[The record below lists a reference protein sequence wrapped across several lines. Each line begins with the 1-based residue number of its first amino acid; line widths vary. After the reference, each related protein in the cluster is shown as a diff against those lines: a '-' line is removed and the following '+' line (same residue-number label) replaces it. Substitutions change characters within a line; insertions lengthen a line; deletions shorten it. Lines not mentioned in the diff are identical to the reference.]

1 MPQLG
6 RTVIARQRMARL
18 WALGDRSAPVSFT
31 PGLVLLDGDSE
42 KEVSLAPFICQTDSA
57 IPSTMTITGRAGLDP
72 FENDVNS
79 PTYAASIGHVLP
91 PSLDEADAGEKA
103 DSGDLLPVSWQRICH
118 DPSLLANDLNP
129 AIIALV
135 DAPQLARRPGRLVEA
150 ITLLKRRFP
159 GALIWTP
166 GLSGPDNLA
175 PLTWFG
181 VDLHDQVRSRQCES
195 SGYVLTASGPRKME
209 DSGEP
214 DVDHWEIAI
223 AEVRRAIRDS
233 SLRELADRQAL
244 TSPRLVEHMRRY
256 DDLMADN
263 TDHLSQI
270 VDNGVRFNCHSEP
283 SQKDPLVRNW
293 QRFMRDEYQSPS
305 GMDDVLILLPCSD
318 RKPYS
323 SSKSHKRFFRAIS
336 HNGCHELMITSPLG
350 VVPRDLE
357 NIWPAGM
364 YDLPVTGDWTRD
376 EVSVIHEVLTGILAR
391 NQYRV
396 IINHSGMDISIDGVD
411 LIDTRAGDR
420 ATSDAA
426 LERLRAA
433 CKENITRG
441 RRRGEKVNMDN
452 LSSVARYHHLND
464 DWLKGCRIKGRFPR
478 WKIEKEGE
486 QLAIWSPERAGFS
499 ISKSGGKY
507 LHQHNSL
514 ARIQLVEDFK
524 LKGDLHIG
532 IMKSWDKDLQRG
544 SDVLLMQ
551 SSQLVG
557 VARCL
562 APSWEWDGTPGR
574 LLKLHHKL

>member
-1 MPQLG
+1 
-6 RTVIARQRMARL
+6 
-18 WALGDRSAPVSFT
+18 
-31 PGLVLLDGDSE
+31 
-42 KEVSLAPFICQTDSA
+42 
-57 IPSTMTITGRAGLDP
+57 
-72 FENDVNS
+72 
-79 PTYAASIGHVLP
+79 
-91 PSLDEADAGEKA
+91 
-103 DSGDLLPVSWQRICH
+103 
-118 DPSLLANDLNP
+118 
-129 AIIALV
+129 
-135 DAPQLARRPGRLVEA
+135 
-150 ITLLKRRFP
+150 
-159 GALIWTP
+159 
-166 GLSGPDNLA
+166 
-175 PLTWFG
+175 
-181 VDLHDQVRSRQCES
+181 
-195 SGYVLTASGPRKME
+195 
-209 DSGEP
+209 
-214 DVDHWEIAI
+214 
-223 AEVRRAIRDS
+223 
-233 SLRELADRQAL
+233 
-244 TSPRLVEHMRRY
+244 MRRY

-283 SQKDPLVRNW
+283 SQKDPLVRKW

>member
-1 MPQLG
+1 MPELG

-31 PGLVLLDGDSE
+31 PGLVLLDGDLE
-42 KEVSLAPFICQTDSA
+42 REVSLAPFSCQTDSA
-57 IPSTMTITGRAGLDP
+57 LPSTMTISGRAGLDP
-72 FENDVNS
+72 FQSDVNS
-79 PTYAASIGHVLP
+79 PQYSASIGHVLP

-103 DSGDLLPVSWQRICH
+103 DSGDLLPVSWQRIRH
-118 DPSLLANDLNP
+118 DHDLLAKDLKP
-129 AIIALV
+129 AIIVLV
-135 DAPQLARRPGRLVEA
+135 DAPQLARRPGRLIEA

-159 GALIWTP
+159 GALMWTP

-181 VDLHDQVRSRQCES
+181 VDLHDQVRSRQCAA
-195 SGYVLTASGPRKME
+195 SGYVLTASGPRKLE
-209 DSGEP
+209 ESGEP
-214 DVDHWEIAI
+214 DADHWAIAI

-256 DDLMADN
+256 DALMAESS
-263 TDHLSQI
+263 DHLSQI
-270 VDNGVRFNCHSEP
+270 VDKGVLFNCHSEAA
-283 SQKDPLVRNW
+283 QRDPLVRNW
-293 QRFMRDEYQSPS
+293 QSFMRDEYQSPS

-323 SSKSHKRFFRAIS
+323 SSRSHKRFFRAIS
-336 HNGCHELMITSPLG
+336 HNGCHELMITSPLA

-364 YDLPVTGDWTRD
+364 YDIPVTGDWSRD
-376 EVSVIHEVLTGILAR
+376 EVSVIHEVLAGILAR
-391 NQYRV
+391 NKYRV
-396 IINHSGMDISIDGVD
+396 IINHSGMDLSILGKEI
-411 LIDTRAGDR
+411 IDTRIGDR
-420 ATSDAA
+420 ATGEAA
-426 LERLRAA
+426 LSRLSAA
-433 CKENITRG
+433 CKENISRG
-441 RRRGEKVNMDN
+441 RRRGEQVNMDN
-452 LSSVARYHHLND
+452 LRSVARYHHLND
-464 DWLKGCRIKGRFPR
+464 NWLDDCRIKGRYPR
-478 WKIEKEGE
+478 WKVEKDGK
-486 QLAIWSPERAGFS
+486 QLAMWSPERAGFS
-499 ISKSGGKY
+499 ISKTGVEH

-514 ARIQLVEDFK
+514 ARIDLTEDFK

-532 IMKSWDKDLQRG
+532 IMKAWDKSLQKG

-557 VARCL
+557 SARCL